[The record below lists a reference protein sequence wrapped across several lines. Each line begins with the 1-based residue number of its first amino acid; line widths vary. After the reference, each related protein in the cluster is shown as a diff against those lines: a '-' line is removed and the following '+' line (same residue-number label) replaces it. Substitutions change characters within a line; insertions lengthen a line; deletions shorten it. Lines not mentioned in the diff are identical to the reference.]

1 MPAESTILSKQT
13 VGSRLRSLR
22 RGKKVTLKQLSDAS
36 GIPLSTLSKI
46 ELGQATI
53 GYDKLMAIS
62 IALDVDMSLVLRPD
76 STDINSADF
85 AGSILHADA
94 RKYEEYVSENYQH
107 HFLFSDVSNKS
118 MVPLIVTL
126 FSRSVD
132 DFAEFIRH
140 PGQEFTHVLSGAAKI
155 MFENGTSIDLKKG
168 ESAYFDSSI
177 GHVYLSTSK
186 APARVLAVC
195 SGLS

>member
-1 MPAESTILSKQT
+1 M
-13 VGSRLRSLR
+13 RSLR

-62 IALDVDMSLVLRPD
+62 IALGVDMSRVLRPD
-76 STDINSADF
+76 STDMSSADF
-85 AGSILHADA
+85 AGSVLHADA
-94 RKYEEYVSENYQH
+94 RKYEEYISENYQH
-107 HFLFSDVSNKS
+107 RFLFSNVSNKS

-126 FSRSVD
+126 FSRSLD
-132 DFAEFIRH
+132 DFDEFIRH

-155 MFENGTSIDLKKG
+155 MFEDGTSIALKKG

-186 APARVLAVC
+186 APARVLSVC